1 MLVDEKAEEL
11 RAEERLHGQLTKELL
26 WKYLTYC
33 RDSNFEGV
41 CPFVVWLDWRHQ
53 NFSSTHRD
61 VQGYRVRAGER
72 LRSSYGKYKASVAA
86 AAQAALPTRDGVTT
100 GSGSGSGSGGNNS
113 TKKTAFGGNTS
124 IGRFGG
130 KDVSAASAKNS
141 GSSSKGRWFRAG
153 GSPSASMT
161 SATSSGS
168 AQPTAVDA
176 SDDADVV
183 AGRIGTALADAEA
196 EQQRLAK
203 HLLWKKAKAE
213 SLRVKD
219 KEEANKQKKESR
231 DKRRKKRAA
240 DAEFK
245 TWLKLRAY
253 KKFAVKDKKTGAILA
268 IRDYPFKGDNPSLRV
283 VHPKEWRSYVGPV
296 GKKVVARVVKK
307 NTGSADSAGVS
318 GHADYTVLVKANP
331 EEEEEEEKARLAKE
345 EDAADILL
353 KQQEARKAAKSRK
366 AATPRQGKKGSGG
379 GRMKKGTKTASGGI
393 LDVSCTSSLEEE
405 EEE

>member
-1 MLVDEKAEEL
+1 M
-11 RAEERLHGQLTKELL
+11 
-26 WKYLTYC
+26 
-33 RDSNFEGV
+33 
-41 CPFVVWLDWRHQ
+41 
-53 NFSSTHRD
+53 
-61 VQGYRVRAGER
+61 
-72 LRSSYGKYKASVAA
+72 
-86 AAQAALPTRDGVTT
+86 
-100 GSGSGSGSGGNNS
+100 
-113 TKKTAFGGNTS
+113 
-124 IGRFGG
+124 
-130 KDVSAASAKNS
+130 
-141 GSSSKGRWFRAG
+141 
-153 GSPSASMT
+153 
-161 SATSSGS
+161 
-168 AQPTAVDA
+168 DA

-183 AGRIGTALADAEA
+183 ASRIDTALADAEA

-268 IRDYPFKGDNPSLRV
+268 IRDYPFKDENPSLRV

-318 GHADYTVLVKANP
+318 GLADYTVLVKAANP
-331 EEEEEEEKARLAKE
+331 EEEEEREARLAK

-353 KQQEARKAAKSRK
+353 KQQEAAKGAKSRK

-379 GRMKKGTKTASGGI
+379 GRKKKGKKTASGGI
-393 LDVSCTSSLEEE
+393 LDVSCTSSLEVEE
-405 EEE
+405 E